1 MTTIKQSE
9 TRNENG
15 EANLELAIDNDGNY
29 TVIRN
34 NDSCSWREVTT
45 TSLELAELVFRQG
58 KIHRNSDGSCD
69 WDKFP
74 NSAPKA

>member
-1 MTTIKQSE
+1 MTALKQSE

-15 EANLELAIDNDGNY
+15 QPILELVIDNDGNY
-29 TVIRN
+29 AVIRN

-45 TSLELAELVFRQG
+45 TSLEFAELVFRQG
-58 KIHRNSDGSCD
+58 KIHQNSDGSSD

-74 NSAPKA
+74 DSAVN

>member
-15 EANLELAIDNDGNY
+15 QPVLELVVDDGNY

-34 NDSCSWREVTT
+34 SDSCSWREVTT
-45 TSLELAELVFRQG
+45 SSLSLAELVFRQG
-58 KIHRNSDGSCD
+58 KIHQNSDGSSD

-74 NSAPKA
+74 NSAPKS

>member
-15 EANLELAIDNDGNY
+15 QPVLELVVDNDGNY

-34 NDSCSWREVTT
+34 SDSCSWREVTT
-45 TSLELAELVFRQG
+45 SSLALAELVFSQG
-58 KIHRNSDGSCD
+58 KIHQNSDGSSD

-74 NSAPKA
+74 DAAVN

>member
-1 MTTIKQSE
+1 MLSLRESQ

-15 EANLELAIDNDGNY
+15 QPVLELVVDDGNY

-34 NDSCSWREVTT
+34 NDSCSWREVST
-45 TSLELAELVFRQG
+45 TSLEFAELVFRQG
-58 KIHRNSDGSCD
+58 KIYQSPDGSSD